1 MNCKRLN
8 DCRIGSSLH
17 YYLLFTICSLLLFPV
32 TSISSSEDNL
42 AESFGKPLHAKEM
55 AEAVNRLKDIQKDI
69 DVISATIYQRKKNL
83 LLKKDVET
91 KGTITM
97 KKPNLLYWDITK
109 PARRI
114 RIIDGKNMW
123 VYQPDLKEARRYIL
137 SEQFAL
143 MQTMNFLSSAM
154 NMSIKEME
162 KNFDIAV
169 YNHDGNLIFEMKPK
183 SSIVALYLTAI
194 HIWYKE
200 GEGVPHKF
208 EVIGKNGDTAITE
221 FTDVALNPSIKENLF
236 HFDAPADVN
245 VVTIGNEG

>member
-1 MNCKRLN
+1 MKGKRLN
-8 DCRIGSSLH
+8 ARRIGSSLH

-42 AESFGKPLHAKEM
+42 AESLGKPLHAKEM

-109 PARRI
+109 PDRRI

-143 MQTMNFLSSAM
+143 MQTMNFLSSTM

-208 EVIGKNGDTAITE
+208 EVIGKNGDTAVTE

>member
-8 DCRIGSSLH
+8 ARCIGSSLH

-42 AESFGKPLHAKEM
+42 AESLGKPLHAKEM

-69 DVISATIYQRKKNL
+69 DVISATIYQRRKNPQ
-83 LLKKDVET
+83 LKKDIET

-143 MQTMNFLSSAM
+143 MQTMNFLSSTM